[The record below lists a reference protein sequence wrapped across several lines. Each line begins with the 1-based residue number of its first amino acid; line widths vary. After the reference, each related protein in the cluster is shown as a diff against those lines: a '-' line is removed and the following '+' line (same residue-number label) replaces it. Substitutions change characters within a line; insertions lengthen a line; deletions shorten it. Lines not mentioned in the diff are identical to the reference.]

1 MQTCIS
7 CVYIDYSNMNIVSV
21 RNGLGWL
28 GIMTNTTLKIGV
40 YGTPVITI
48 GKDYKNVNVSLTR
61 TEI

>member
-1 MQTCIS
+1 
-7 CVYIDYSNMNIVSV
+7 MNTVSV

-40 YGTPVITI
+40 YGTPVINI
-48 GKDYKNVNVSLTR
+48 GKEYKNVNVSLTR